1 MSCQNCFKDNIDA
14 FEKAT
19 CVFSSRRP
27 LVIFLLNLV
36 LNIKD
41 LWERYCSCEKSC
53 ISPCLVCQFRLVYL
67 NDDFDIYE
75 NSFDL
80 HFLFTFHRHLYE
92 NLKRAL
98 LETDSHFVCKLI
110 NKKYFYTRKNWF
122 DGKIERFYLANCLE
136 DHENNRINGF
146 KNNDLKIVLDQ
157 ISK

>member
-1 MSCQNCFKDNIDA
+1 M
-14 FEKAT
+14 
-19 CVFSSRRP
+19 
-27 LVIFLLNLV
+27 
-36 LNIKD
+36 
-41 LWERYCSCEKSC
+41 WERYCSCEKSC

-80 HFLFTFHRHLYE
+80 HFLFTFYRHLYE

-98 LETDSHFVCKLI
+98 LEIDSHFVCKLI

-122 DGKIERFYLANCLE
+122 DGKIERFHLANCLE

-146 KNNDLKIVLDQ
+146 KNNDLKIFLDQ